1 VYGDNMKQQIG
12 IILIGSGM
20 ILTMMSSSHYHF
32 ILNELYEM
40 IRYQWP
46 MVLIIMGVLFLIPER
61 KKSKRN
67 LPK

>member
-1 VYGDNMKQQIG
+1 MKQQIG
-12 IILIGSGM
+12 FILVGSGM
-20 ILTMMSSSHYHF
+20 VLTMMSSSQYHL
-32 ILNELYEM
+32 ILNELYEL

-46 MVLIIMGVLFLIPER
+46 MVLIIMGILFLIPER